1 MNSPG
6 LQDVPFEGDGQ
17 KHQAV
22 EILDALQNLLY
33 LIGLDAEHP
42 AAVKAYAA
50 QSGDLLTAMHR
61 EILGQR
67 NNPSP
72 AF

>member
-1 MNSPG
+1 MNVPG
-6 LQDVPFEGDGQ
+6 LPDVPFAGDGKKQ
-17 KHQAV
+17 QAV

-50 QSGDLLTAMHR
+50 ESGDLLSAMHR
-61 EILGQR
+61 QILSER
-67 NNPSP
+67 KESLP